1 MMKFELVLILSS
13 ALYGD
18 CKEPQIYPKLFNSHY
33 DCATSGYLNSITSL
47 QTLGPEHVNKFKLQV
62 AFHCNEVHES

>member
-1 MMKFELVLILSS
+1 MMKFELVLILCS

-47 QTLGPEHVNKFKLQV
+47 QTLGSENVNKFKLQV
-62 AFHCNEVHES
+62 SFYCNEVAES

>member
-1 MMKFELVLILSS
+1 MMKFELVLILCS

-18 CKEPQIYPKLFNSHY
+18 CKEPQIYPKIFNSHY

-47 QTLGPEHVNKFKLQV
+47 QTLGPETVDKFRLQV
-62 AFHCNEVHES
+62 AFNCNEVNES

>member
-1 MMKFELVLILSS
+1 MKFELVLILCS

-18 CKEPQIYPKLFNSHY
+18 CKEPVIYPKLFNSHY

-47 QTLGPEHVNKFKLQV
+47 QTLGPDNVNNFKLQV
-62 AFHCNEVHES
+62 AFYCNQVNES

>member
-1 MMKFELVLILSS
+1 MMKFELVLILCS

-47 QTLGPEHVNKFKLQV
+47 QTLGPETVDKFRFL
-62 AFHCNEVHES
+62 ASLTAIE